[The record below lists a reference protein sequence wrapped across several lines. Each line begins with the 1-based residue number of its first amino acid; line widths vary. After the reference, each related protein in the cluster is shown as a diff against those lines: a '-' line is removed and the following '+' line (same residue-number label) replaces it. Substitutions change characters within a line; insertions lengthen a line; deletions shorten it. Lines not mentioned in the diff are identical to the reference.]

1 MVGLTLAGF
10 IFLADRFQG
19 EVVICLFFIALKLQ
33 DTGQIHNLQFNIIN
47 PLARV
52 FIFLEKPGRADGGR
66 GLAPPQC
73 HKHHPM
79 IPPYESDRSDVS
91 TTPSRGSTL
100 RLATGNTT

>member
-73 HKHHPM
+73 YSKA
-79 IPPYESDRSDVS
+79 IVYNLGL
-91 TTPSRGSTL
+91 TGSRREAS
-100 RLATGNTT
+100 A